1 MIEEEKPVTYDPNE
15 GDEVSEVEEKEV
27 EKLTPN
33 NLFKLPRPNKLTL
46 LRYAAILIKT

>member
-27 EKLTPN
+27 EEVNAKQPVQAS
-33 NLFKLPRPNKLTL
+33 RPNKLTL